1 MATPTAAR
9 RPEHEAKHDVDREY
23 RQLERVIS
31 HLDMHEDKKEWM
43 KDRWLEQ
50 VRWFDRK
57 AVAASKRH
65 YALRILAIVG
75 GVLIPPLVSVQSL
88 QDSYKGLAG
97 GVAFVVSLIVAGSVG
112 LDELFRWGDRW
123 RHYRRTAEL
132 LKIEG
137 WLFIEGG
144 GRYKAHQQRHDFH
157 ERFFSLFASKVED
170 LVRHDVEVYLSRIV
184 QDNQEDKDRD
194 RHEVEDYLGSDDG
207 TGQTPDDPPP
217 ATPAPDPAPA
227 TDPHAV

>member
-1 MATPTAAR
+1 MATPAATR
-9 RPEHEAKHDVDREY
+9 RPARQTGRDVDREY
-23 RQLERVIS
+23 RELERVIA
-31 HLDMHEDKKEWM
+31 HLDLHEDKKEWM
-43 KDRWLEQ
+43 RVRWLEQ

-65 YALRILAIVG
+65 YTLRIIAIVG
-75 GVLIPPLVSVQSL
+75 GVLIPPLVAVQTSRDSQSWAHAAAIVLSVL
-88 QDSYKGLAG
+88 
-97 GVAFVVSLIVAGSVG
+97 VAGSVG

-144 GRYKAHQQRHDFH
+144 GRYKGQQRRHDFH

-184 QDNQEDKDRD
+184 QDNQEDKERE
-194 RHEVEDYLGSDDG
+194 RHEVEDFLGPDDG
-207 TGQTPDDPPP
+207 TAKAPDEPPP
-217 ATPAPDPAPA
+217 MPDSAS
-227 TDPHAV
+227 DPNTM

>member
-1 MATPTAAR
+1 MTAFVMATPTTAR
-9 RPEHEAKHDVDREY
+9 RPEHRATRAADREY
-23 RQLERVIS
+23 HQLERVIS
-31 HLDMHEDKKEWM
+31 HLDLHEDKKEWM

-65 YALRILAIVG
+65 YALRVLAIVG

-88 QDSYKGLAG
+88 NHHWKAWAG
-97 GVAFVVSLIVAGSVG
+97 GAAFAISLVVAGSVG

-137 WLFIEGG
+137 WLFIEGAW
-144 GRYKAHQQRHDFH
+144 RYKAHQQRHDFH

-184 QDNQEDKDRD
+184 QDHEEDKERD
-194 RHEVEDYLGSDDG
+194 RHEVEDYLG
-207 TGQTPDDPPP
+207 PDEGADKGSEDPPP
-217 ATPAPDPAPA
+217 RAPESN
-227 TDPHAV
+227 AV

>member
-1 MATPTAAR
+1 MATQTAAR
-9 RPEHEAKHDVDREY
+9 RPEHKARHDPDREY
-23 RQLERVIS
+23 HQLERVIS
-31 HLDMHEDKKEWM
+31 HLDLHDDKKEWM

-50 VRWFDRK
+50 VRWFDAK

-75 GVLIPPLVSVQSL
+75 GVLIPPLVAVQSGNEPPSWARGAAIVL
-88 QDSYKGLAG
+88 SVL
-97 GVAFVVSLIVAGSVG
+97 VAGSVG
-112 LDELFRWGDRW
+112 LDELFHWGDRW

-144 GRYKAHQQRHDFH
+144 GRYKGQQRRHDFH

-170 LVRHDVEVYLSRIV
+170 LVRHDVDVYLSRIV
-184 QDNQEDKDRD
+184 QDHQEDRERD
-194 RHEVEDYLGSDDG
+194 RHEVEDYLGPDAGDARA
-207 TGQTPDDPPP
+207 PDDPEP
-217 ATPAPDPAPA
+217 ASDAQNDPSA
-227 TDPHAV
+227 D